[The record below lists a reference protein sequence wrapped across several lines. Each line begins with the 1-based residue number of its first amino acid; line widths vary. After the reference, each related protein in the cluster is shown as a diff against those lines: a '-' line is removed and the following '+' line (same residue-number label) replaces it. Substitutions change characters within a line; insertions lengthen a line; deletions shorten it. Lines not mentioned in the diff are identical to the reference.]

1 MSKNLESP
9 IDGIQLEHEWF
20 NHSNKLYMRAHTHG
34 DGTCFFHSLVLA
46 LNACNVVYESSR
58 RPFGIEFRKVLI
70 NKEKWEEF
78 VQSLEED
85 VRPLAPDFE
94 NVSKQTT
101 YACDFIYS
109 FVSQMY
115 GINLIIVSASA
126 SSPVGIIKKFH
137 SPTCPVVIIA
147 HLSSIEHFEPIIEFS
162 RHNTAPRDLIETT
175 REFFAQFF
183 EDETA
188 EEKEVKATL
197 ATDWSC
203 RQKFRDYHV
212 RGVFSIEEPICQKLL
227 QAI

>member
-1 MSKNLESP
+1 
-9 IDGIQLEHEWF
+9 
-20 NHSNKLYMRAHTHG
+20 
-34 DGTCFFHSLVLA
+34 
-46 LNACNVVYESSR
+46 
-58 RPFGIEFRKVLI
+58 
-70 NKEKWEEF
+70 
-78 VQSLEED
+78 
-85 VRPLAPDFE
+85 LAPDFE